1 MAASPA
7 ERRALLFTVGGV
19 RLALRLPLVREVLPL
34 EASRGEVEV
43 RGEVV
48 PALPL
53 AVALGLSGPPGR
65 FAVIGVGEPPAAL
78 RVDAVAGILD
88 LGLAE
93 VFQLPARTI
102 LPQPPPFLG
111 ALVAATGDVWLE
123 LGPAAA
129 SWVPLAPAADP
140 PGPPPE
146 ADFGAGRELVFERGG
161 RRWAAPLSF
170 LVRVLESPRVF
181 PVPLAPAAHRGLLY
195 HERALH
201 PVLDLPAL
209 FGGSPGPPAAAALIV
224 DAGGAPVAV
233 LADRIAG
240 ARETGE
246 AVRPAWDALFPA

>member
-19 RLALRLPLVREVLPL
+19 RLALRLSLVREVLSL
-34 EASRGEVEV
+34 EAARAEVEV
-43 RGEVV
+43 RGEMV

-65 FAVIGVGEPPAAL
+65 LAVIGAGEPPAAL
-78 RVDAVAGILD
+78 RVDAVHGILD
-88 LGLAE
+88 LGQAE
-93 VFQLPARTI
+93 VFQLPARTL

-111 ALVAATGDVWLE
+111 ALVAAGEVWLE
-123 LGPAAA
+123 LGAAAA

-140 PGPPPE
+140 SGSPSE
-146 ADFGAGRELVFERGG
+146 ADVGGGRELVFERGG

-170 LVRVLESPRVF
+170 LVRVVESPRVF

-195 HERALH
+195 HERALL
-201 PVLDLPAL
+201 PVLDLPVL
-209 FGGSPGPPAAAALIV
+209 FGGSPGPPAAAALLV

-240 ARETGE
+240 AGETGD
-246 AVRPAWDALFPA
+246 AVRPAWDVLFPA